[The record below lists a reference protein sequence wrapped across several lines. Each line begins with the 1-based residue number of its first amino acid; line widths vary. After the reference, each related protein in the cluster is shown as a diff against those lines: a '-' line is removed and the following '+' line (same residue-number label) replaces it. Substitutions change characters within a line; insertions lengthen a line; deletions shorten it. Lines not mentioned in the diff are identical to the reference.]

1 MTDLDTLDIL
11 HETLEKMGGQE
22 EAMRSIWERAA
33 KAKPQLR
40 DIQTRWFDFAF
51 EGDDWKSA
59 QKAAMSLQS
68 NFPKKRK
75 YYIWAIF
82 LCYLLAV
89 DEASSEMDRKLF
101 GTLAYR
107 MVSKAAESV
116 PSDPVWCSLLPAFLL
131 LLFVTLFEPEW

>member
-1 MTDLDTLDIL
+1 
-11 HETLEKMGGQE
+11 
-22 EAMRSIWERAA
+22 
-33 KAKPQLR
+33 
-40 DIQTRWFDFAF
+40 
-51 EGDDWKSA
+51 
-59 QKAAMSLQS
+59 MSLQN

-89 DEASSEMDRKLF
+89 DEASSETDRKLF

-116 PSDPVWCSLLPAFLL
+116 PADPVCYALLVLFPPPST
-131 LLFVTLFEPEW
+131 LLFVILLESGW

>member
-1 MTDLDTLDIL
+1 
-11 HETLEKMGGQE
+11 
-22 EAMRSIWERAA
+22 
-33 KAKPQLR
+33 
-40 DIQTRWFDFAF
+40 
-51 EGDDWKSA
+51 
-59 QKAAMSLQS
+59 MSLQN

-89 DEASSEMDRKLF
+89 DEASSETDRKLF

-116 PSDPVWCSLLPAFLL
+116 PSDPVCCSLPLSSPTFRDSL
-131 LLFVTLFEPEW
+131 